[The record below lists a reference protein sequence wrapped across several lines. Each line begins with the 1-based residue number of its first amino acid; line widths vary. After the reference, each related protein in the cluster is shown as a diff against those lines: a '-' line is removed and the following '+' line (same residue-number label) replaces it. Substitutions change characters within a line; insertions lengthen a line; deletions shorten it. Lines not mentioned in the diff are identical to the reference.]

1 MRALYQ
7 VKKDTTMSRDS
18 ISPGSDAGF
27 DHETEFERAWA
38 DPRYTRTKTVSFDVN
53 EQIERYFRTSK
64 PLTFTR
70 TMMWDNEVRKGWRPD
85 IYIPSVIRPGSVRS
99 WGGAR
104 SADGWETFARASM
117 IRQWL
122 SPEDYGCVVERIRA
136 YHDRQKIVFI
146 GTSELRDDNGTPV
159 HADTKQPLYY
169 FEHWVEGTEN
179 QPVANWRTVHLT
191 EEPNQLIPEIMELVI
206 KSWVTP
212 GFPEFIPIYI
222 SHDLKIELEP
232 R

>member
-1 MRALYQ
+1 
-7 VKKDTTMSRDS
+7 MSIDS
-18 ISPGSDAGF
+18 ISPASVADF
-27 DHETEFERAWA
+27 DHEREFERAWA

-53 EQIERYFRTSK
+53 EKIQQFYRTSK

-85 IYIPSVIRPGSVRS
+85 IYIPSVVRPGSVRN
-99 WGGAR
+99 WGGTH
-104 SADGWETFARASM
+104 SADGLETFARASM

-122 SPEDYGCVVERIRA
+122 SPEEFGCVVEGVRA
-136 YHDRQKIVFI
+136 YHEKQKIVFI
-146 GTSELRDDNGTPV
+146 GLSELRDDSGTLI

-169 FEHWVEGTEN
+169 FEHWVEGAEN
-179 QPVANWRTVHLT
+179 QPVANWRTLHLT
-191 EEPNQLIPEIMELVI
+191 EKPNPLISEVMEMML
-206 KSWVTP
+206 KSGIPP

-222 SHDLKIELEP
+222 KRALNIGLEL